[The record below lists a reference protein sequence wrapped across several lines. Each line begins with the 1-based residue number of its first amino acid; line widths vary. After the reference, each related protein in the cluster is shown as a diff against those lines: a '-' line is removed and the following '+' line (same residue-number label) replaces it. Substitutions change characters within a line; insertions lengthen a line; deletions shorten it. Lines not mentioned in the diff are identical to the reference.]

1 MTRELLVFRHG
12 KSDWTTD
19 ASSDFERPLAKRGR
33 KAVKQMGSW
42 LKQQGYLPDC
52 ILSSP
57 ALRAKQTTLR
67 LCQAAGMDE
76 SGIEWQPT
84 FYEAGTIAF
93 LEVLADCP
101 VSKQRVLMVGHN
113 PGLEDL
119 VDYLCGG
126 PLERPMDGKLLPT
139 AALARLQMPND
150 WSQLEP
156 GCAQLLSLTRPR
168 DLET

>member
-12 KSDWTTD
+12 KSDWTSD
-19 ASSDFERPLAKRGR
+19 APSDFERPLAKRG
-33 KAVKQMGSW
+33 KKTVKQMGAW
-42 LKQQGYLPDC
+42 IEEQGHLPDC

-67 LCQAAGMDE
+67 LCRFAGIPETGITWVQA
-76 SGIEWQPT
+76 
-84 FYEAGTIAF
+84 FYEAGTNAF
-93 LEVLADCP
+93 LEALADCP
-101 VSKQRVLMVGHN
+101 KSKERVLVVGHN

-139 AALARLQMPND
+139 AALARLEMPAD
-150 WSQLEP
+150 WSRLAP
-156 GCAQLLSLTRPR
+156 GCAHLVSVTRSR

>member
-67 LCQAAGMDE
+67 LCQAAEMDE